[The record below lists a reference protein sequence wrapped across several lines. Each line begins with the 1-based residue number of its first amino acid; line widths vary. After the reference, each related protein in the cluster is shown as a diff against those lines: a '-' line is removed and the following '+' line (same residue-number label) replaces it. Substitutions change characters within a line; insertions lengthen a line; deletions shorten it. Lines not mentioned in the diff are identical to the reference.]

1 MLLVQFVEVP
11 WTVLYSLQLIN
22 VRNKLGCLFLAGIF
36 SVVSKAWAYPRVELN
51 HIYLMVLVQFAEVP
65 RTILHSLQL
74 MNEHN
79 KLKCL
84 FLASIFSVVSKAGA
98 YPRVEWRTILHSL
111 QLMNEYNKL
120 ECLFLA
126 GIFSAVSKAGAY
138 PRVELNHRYLML
150 LDRFIKVAGTSQ
162 LMDGFT
168 KL

>member
-1 MLLVQFVEVP
+1 M
-11 WTVLYSLQLIN
+11 YSLQLN
-22 VRNKLGCLFLAGIF
+22 
-36 SVVSKAWAYPRVELN
+36 
-51 HIYLMVLVQFAEVP
+51 
-65 RTILHSLQL
+65 
-74 MNEHN
+74 NE
-79 KLKCL
+79 C
-84 FLASIFSVVSKAGA
+84 
-98 YPRVEWRTILHSL
+98 
-111 QLMNEYNKL
+111 NKL